1 MPLLLQEVG
10 PCPLQLYPKAP
21 LLGAAAQSSAGML
34 VTVSA
39 ELPIDAATY
48 LLERDGAAF
57 RSFIAE
63 VRQGGS
69 KGLVQGHARG
79 AQHPC
84 SPAAWQCNRGP
95 AFLSSLCAGDEPA

>member
-1 MPLLLQEVG
+1 
-10 PCPLQLYPKAP
+10 
-21 LLGAAAQSSAGML
+21 ML

-63 VRQGGS
+63 VGQPEPV
-69 KGLVQGHARG
+69 KARTMEMP
-79 AQHPC
+79 AIWDKSRDENPFCFPPPDLPC
-84 SPAAWQCNRGP
+84 RK
-95 AFLSSLCAGDEPA
+95 